1 MHATWS
7 ALAPWEEHLAGALR
21 RAGKVSAP
29 GGRPRAPAGA
39 AAARSQ
45 AAQQLDSLT
54 KEVAVPLRVYCRGFP
69 TLRRIP
75 PFERALVELTLGE
88 GKYERAVERVNRMR
102 IALLETGKGYAA
114 RAGRAGSKQEA
125 QAMLDEGMEAV
136 ERVFRRDSQAL
147 ERLQW
152 VAMELRRLP
161 VLDPS
166 VPTVALVGAPNV
178 GKSSLVRVLSS
189 GKPEVNSYPFTTK
202 GIQMGH
208 FDVRGLRHQVTDTP
222 GLLPLSTTRDR
233 NRMEQLTVAT
243 LEHLPT
249 AVLFVMDLTRESGTS
264 VVDQMAVRTEL
275 RERFQGKPWV
285 DVFSKADLVGIG
297 DKLGGEGLDEGAAAA
312 REALP
317 DALCVSAA
325 EGRGVKRIRLAV
337 EEMLQ
342 DSDLLA
348 NVEAMVDMERIDDA
362 ERDRQ
367 PGWEA
372 RVGGEEED
380 GPLRNPAH

>member
-1 MHATWS
+1 M
-7 ALAPWEEHLAGALR
+7 LQGLPYVAPWEEHLAGALR

-39 AAARSQ
+39 AAARSL
-45 AAQQLDSLT
+45 AAQHLDALT

-69 TLRRIP
+69 DLGRIP

-102 IALLETGKGYAA
+102 VALLETGKGYAA

-125 QAMLDEGMEAV
+125 QEVLDEGLAAV
-136 ERVFRRDSQAL
+136 ERVFRRDSGAL
-147 ERLQW
+147 QRLQW

-161 VLDPS
+161 VLDPT

-208 FDVRGLRHQVTDTP
+208 FDVQGRRHQVTDTP
-222 GLLPLSTTRDR
+222 GLLPQSPARER
-233 NRMEQLTVAT
+233 NSMERLTLAT

-249 AVLFVMDLTRESGTS
+249 AVLFVLDLTRESGTA
-264 VVDQMAVRTEL
+264 VAEQLAVRAEL

-297 DKLGGEGLDEGAAAA
+297 DALGGEGLDEGAGAA
-312 REALP
+312 RAAVPGALQ
-317 DALCVSAA
+317 VSAA
-325 EGRGVKRIRLAV
+325 EGLGVPALRSAV
-337 EEMLQ
+337 EGMLQ
-342 DSDLLA
+342 EPELLDS
-348 NVEAMVDMERIDDA
+348 VEAMGGTGGSDGGGVS
-362 ERDRQ
+362 
-367 PGWEA
+367 
-372 RVGGEEED
+372 GEEEEAGWAAQVD
-380 GPLRNPAH
+380 GD